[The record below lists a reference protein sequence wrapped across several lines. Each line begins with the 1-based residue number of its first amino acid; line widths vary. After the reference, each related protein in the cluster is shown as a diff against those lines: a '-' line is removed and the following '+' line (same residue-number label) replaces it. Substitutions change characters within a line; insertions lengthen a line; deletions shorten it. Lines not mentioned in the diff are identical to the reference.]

1 MDPPNNFVDT
11 EAATW
16 AGIELHGRVGLH
28 VAVANGDWLTSS
40 GHWNNLLISVG
51 DESSIAYYGLT
62 LGSFDMAL
70 GVQWLESLVPIL
82 WDFGQRAMDFVQDE
96 HRVLWCATDVGDP
109 QPCLHVMTTD
119 MMAELLLDFE
129 SVFA

>member
-1 MDPPNNFVDT
+1 VGWDR
-11 EAATW
+11 ATW
-16 AGIELHGRVGLH
+16 PGGSPRGSRNRELVDQL
-28 VAVANGDWLTSS
+28 

-51 DESSIAYYGLT
+51 DKSSIAYYGLT

-129 SVFA
+129 PVFA